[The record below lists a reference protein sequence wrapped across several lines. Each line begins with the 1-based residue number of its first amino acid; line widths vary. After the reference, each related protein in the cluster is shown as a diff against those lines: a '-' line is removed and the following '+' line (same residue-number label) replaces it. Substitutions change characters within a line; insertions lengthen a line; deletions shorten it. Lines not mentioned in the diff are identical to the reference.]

1 MSNHVL
7 QRLQILRKIMKKK
20 EQAFEC
26 LSLIEEIDEETDED
40 DLK

>member
-1 MSNHVL
+1 MSIHVL
-7 QRLQILRKIMKKK
+7 QRLQILRKIINKK
-20 EQAFEC
+20 EQDFES